1 MTSQRRRSSAA
12 LRTTGR
18 EPERPR
24 REAIDDMSMAAAAAA
39 GGSMGIGA
47 EREAVWAF
55 GAGEN
60 GGQIYEVG
68 FADLGILL
76 AGEGDGGR
84 REFAS
89 LSRLLCFRGFCADSV
104 CLTGL
109 RMMVWPVYLHPGPHI
124 YMGRDWGLPKQ
135 GLNVFFLEKMM
146 AYVSRT
152 QIILVDNINNLSV
165 SVYKTF

>member
-1 MTSQRRRSSAA
+1 MTSQRRRSSEA

-24 REAIDDMSMAAAAAA
+24 REAIEDMSMAAAAAAAA

-76 AGEGDGGR
+76 AGEGGW
-84 REFAS
+84 RETGIRKPFAPFMLFVAPVS
-89 LSRLLCFRGFCADSV
+89 SGLAANFLC
-104 CLTGL
+104 
-109 RMMVWPVYLHPGPHI
+109 
-124 YMGRDWGLPKQ
+124 
-135 GLNVFFLEKMM
+135 
-146 AYVSRT
+146 
-152 QIILVDNINNLSV
+152 
-165 SVYKTF
+165 

>member
-1 MTSQRRRSSAA
+1 MLTMPRTEESKVTSQRRRSSAA
-12 LRTTGR
+12 LPTTGR

-84 REFAS
+84 REFAC
-89 LSRLLCFRGFCADSV
+89 LSRPLCFCGHLQLQVAANFFC
-104 CLTGL
+104 
-109 RMMVWPVYLHPGPHI
+109 
-124 YMGRDWGLPKQ
+124 
-135 GLNVFFLEKMM
+135 
-146 AYVSRT
+146 
-152 QIILVDNINNLSV
+152 
-165 SVYKTF
+165 